1 VGKSNITS
9 ENLSDYTGIIL
20 DTSFLVAIRD
30 SRNPFYKESNKYF
43 QHFLDNKI
51 PCYISVISIGE
62 YCVKGNEDE
71 LPLQDTRTIIYDAYH
86 AKIAGNLAAILF
98 SERIKKQLDV
108 TERII
113 IPNDVKIFAQAEANK
128 DISHCITS
136 DRDFKTIYESLKKNK
151 KLPRL
156 NILDSS
162 KPFNE
167 EMRILIQA

>member
-1 VGKSNITS
+1 M
-9 ENLSDYTGIIL
+9 
-20 DTSFLVAIRD
+20 
-30 SRNPFYKESNKYF
+30 
-43 QHFLDNKI
+43 
-51 PCYISVISIGE
+51 
-62 YCVKGNEDE
+62 
-71 LPLQDTRTIIYDAYH
+71 QDTRTIIYDAYH